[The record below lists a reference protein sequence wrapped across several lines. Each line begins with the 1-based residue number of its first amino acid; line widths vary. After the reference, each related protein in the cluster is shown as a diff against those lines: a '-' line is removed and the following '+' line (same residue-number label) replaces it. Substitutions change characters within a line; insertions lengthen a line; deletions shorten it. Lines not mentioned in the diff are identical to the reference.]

1 MFEKYP
7 AIKSSHLLG
16 AISLLMAFLSYH
28 FALRN
33 TIASWKLNESL
44 KASLAKSTDISYNPV
59 YLNRKKANLD
69 QILASYET
77 DTANFRSQAIS
88 NLAITAAKNNVRLT
102 EVPGPETTVRAGK
115 FVAQPL
121 RFEGDYFSL
130 IRFLDQV
137 QRSSGIG
144 VVRSVSIKAQA
155 PGSEKQAKRML
166 TMQIY
171 LTSIASRKA
180 TLQ

>member
-7 AIKSSHLLG
+7 GIKTYYLLIG
-16 AISLLMAFLSYH
+16 LGLLMGFLTYH
-28 FALRN
+28 FAIRH

-44 KASLAKSTDISYNPV
+44 KTSLAKSTDVSYDPA
-59 YLNRKKANLD
+59 YLNRKKVNLD
-69 QILASYET
+69 RILAGYKA
-77 DTANFRSQAIS
+77 DTANLRSLAIS
-88 NLAITAAKNNVRLT
+88 TLAITAAKNNVRLT

-137 QRSSGIG
+137 QQSSNIG
-144 VVRSVSIKAQA
+144 VVRSVSIKSQP
-155 PGSEKQAKRML
+155 PGQQKQAKRTL

-171 LTSIASRKA
+171 LTSIASGKA
-180 TLQ
+180 TL